1 MAKDRT
7 EKLNTS
13 ETRDEFTPF
22 RARIKVVGV
31 GGGGGNAVN
40 RMVEVG
46 VEGVEFIAMN
56 TDAQVL
62 DQSLSPIKLQ
72 LGPTVCKGLGA
83 GGDANV
89 GRSAAEESRQEIR
102 KLLEGADMVF
112 VTAGMGGGTGTGGAP
127 IVAEI
132 AMELGALT
140 VAIVTRP
147 FDFEGPRRH
156 RVAMEGIKN
165 LRPHVDALIV
175 IDNNRI
181 INITEHGTSMTE
193 AYRRADDILRQG
205 VQGIADI
212 IQKPG
217 LINVDFADVR
227 TVLKG
232 AGTALM
238 GIGKGTGDKGL
249 FQAVQEASTSKLM
262 ETSIHGASAV
272 LVNITCDYL
281 DPVLFKEAMDY
292 LHEMIDPENGLI
304 IYGHVEEPQMKDV
317 VQVTLIA
324 TGFPNEAPPSRAA
337 VQTRDEHP
345 LLSRSPVNPP
355 RVPTNSNEPAPRPV
369 SPPTEGRPTRS
380 PRPDELDIPTF
391 LRRRE
396 L

>member
-13 ETRDEFTPF
+13 ETKDELTPF
-22 RARIKVVGV
+22 QARIKVVGV

-40 RMVEVG
+40 RMIEVG

-62 DQSLSPIKLQ
+62 ERSLSPIKLQ

-112 VTAGMGGGTGTGGAP
+112 ITAGMGGGTGTGGAP

-140 VAIVTRP
+140 VAIVTKP
-147 FDFEGPRRH
+147 FKFEGPRRH
-156 RVAMEGIKN
+156 RVATEGINN

-181 INITEHGTSMTE
+181 IDITEHGTGMTE

-249 FQAVQEASTSKLM
+249 LQAVQEASTSKLM
-262 ETSIHGASAV
+262 ETSIHGASSI

-281 DPVLFKEAMDY
+281 DPILFDEAMAY
-292 LHEMIDPENGLI
+292 LYQYLDPQNGILI
-304 IYGHVEEPQMKDV
+304 HGLVEEPQMKDM

-324 TGFPNEAPPSRAA
+324 TGFPEQPPQPKAV

-345 LLSRSPVNPP
+345 LLSRPPANPP
-355 RVPTNSNEPAPRPV
+355 RVPTNTNEPASRPAPHQPETR
-369 SPPTEGRPTRS
+369 PPRS